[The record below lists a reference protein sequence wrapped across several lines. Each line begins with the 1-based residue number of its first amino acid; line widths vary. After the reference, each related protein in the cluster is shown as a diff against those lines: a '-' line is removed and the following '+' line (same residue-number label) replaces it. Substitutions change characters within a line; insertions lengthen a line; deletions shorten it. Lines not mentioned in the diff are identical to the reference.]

1 VLAFDPGLANLQAA
15 WRNLVSLVVAFATGY
30 GMAHAVDVTPRLGL
44 TVGGI
49 LAMVSSLMIHEG
61 NVKRLARLLLFLP
74 FPASGALALGVWLQ
88 PHRVV
93 DMWLVAA
100 TIAVWFYVV
109 RYGPFGLFAGVM
121 SFSFL
126 LFGTIS
132 PMPMQDAGRLALIAA
147 AVAVALLTA
156 RLVLCY
162 PMPREDLLRAQRAFV
177 IQARQVAAAAADN
190 VSRGTSPAAATKR
203 MDRALHR
210 LNVTTVTVDARLA
223 SQENGEAAELLHQYL
238 FDAEVALHAIAR
250 AVQQLDGRRIPP
262 ALRQALVSGLST
274 VRDAHLEQAHELHPA
289 AALIRQQAAGTAEG
303 TGQDDPVTYALARR
317 IADLLESLSDSITFW
332 LDLGCHVPIEGTR
345 GMFQPAVMLE
355 PGGRPTGV
363 GPTARKLAAVEHG
376 KGWRGSISPYLR
388 APLQATIAVA
398 ITVPLADAVS
408 PQHYYWGLIGVI
420 IAMLGPATDT
430 ERVRKSVQRVAG
442 TALGAVIGVVLL
454 HLIGHG
460 HPYAILTVLALG
472 VSLGVVGVQHYYTFF
487 AICLTAAIVQLY
499 GTYTP
504 NSKIDWLMAQRVFEN
519 GVGLAVGILCA
530 AVLFPLSN
538 RKIVREAT
546 QDYLVALE
554 RLIAQ
559 IAERWSAPENQVRL
573 RGAARG
579 VDAALYQV
587 RSALRPAIRM
597 PGIMRS
603 TDADDLLAV
612 LATVG
617 GHARAL
623 ATAADVD
630 VDAHL
635 RDRAGHVLAAL
646 GRSLQELRQHVTEG
660 GKTGTWVPVGP
671 VIREVQST
679 VRGDARL
686 GDNSLL
692 VVMDELIALDE
703 SLANLSRNGEKW
715 SRV

>member
-1 VLAFDPGLANLQAA
+1 
-15 WRNLVSLVVAFATGY
+15 
-30 GMAHAVDVTPRLGL
+30 
-44 TVGGI
+44 
-49 LAMVSSLMIHEG
+49 
-61 NVKRLARLLLFLP
+61 
-74 FPASGALALGVWLQ
+74 
-88 PHRVV
+88 
-93 DMWLVAA
+93 
-100 TIAVWFYVV
+100 
-109 RYGPFGLFAGVM
+109 
-121 SFSFL
+121 
-126 LFGTIS
+126 
-132 PMPMQDAGRLALIAA
+132 
-147 AVAVALLTA
+147 
-156 RLVLCY
+156 
-162 PMPREDLLRAQRAFV
+162 
-177 IQARQVAAAAADN
+177 
-190 VSRGTSPAAATKR
+190 
-203 MDRALHR
+203 
-210 LNVTTVTVDARLA
+210 
-223 SQENGEAAELLHQYL
+223 
-238 FDAEVALHAIAR
+238 
-250 AVQQLDGRRIPP
+250 
-262 ALRQALVSGLST
+262 
-274 VRDAHLEQAHELHPA
+274 
-289 AALIRQQAAGTAEG
+289 
-303 TGQDDPVTYALARR
+303 
-317 IADLLESLSDSITFW
+317 
-332 LDLGCHVPIEGTR
+332 
-345 GMFQPAVMLE
+345 
-355 PGGRPTGV
+355 
-363 GPTARKLAAVEHG
+363 
-376 KGWRGSISPYLR
+376 
-388 APLQATIAVA
+388 
-398 ITVPLADAVS
+398 
-408 PQHYYWGLIGVI
+408 
-420 IAMLGPATDT
+420 
-430 ERVRKSVQRVAG
+430 
-442 TALGAVIGVVLL
+442 VVLL